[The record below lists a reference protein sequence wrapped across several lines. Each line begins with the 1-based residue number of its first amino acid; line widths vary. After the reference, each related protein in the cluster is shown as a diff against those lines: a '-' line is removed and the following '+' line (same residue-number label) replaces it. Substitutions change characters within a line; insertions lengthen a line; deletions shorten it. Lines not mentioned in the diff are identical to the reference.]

1 MSQTY
6 SSSNTSSVR
15 SVDIGIDIIRKKEKK
30 PSIQS
35 NKALT
40 IDNSI
45 QQGKVCFVEICFTLN
60 EHVLIFI

>member
-40 IDNSI
+40 IDNS
-45 QQGKVCFVEICFTLN
+45 
-60 EHVLIFI
+60 